1 MCFGGSK
8 RLEFFSDSSVF
19 FFNFT
24 AKINYYTEMDLKK
37 NPKADL
43 EKYKLMFIQIGL
55 VVSLSAVLVAFEWK
69 STGGIN
75 TDFAGVQ
82 DIEVE
87 EEMIPITQQEEVK
100 PPPPPPQPVQV
111 IDIINIVD
119 DDVDIDDDVDLFEME
134 FREDI
139 AVRIVEFKED
149 ESEFDEEEI
158 YVVVEDMPGFAGGTS
173 DKFLEFIAKQLI
185 YPEIAAENGIQGRVF
200 VSFVV
205 EPDGSV
211 SNVRVVRGVDPALD
225 REAIRVVK
233 SSPRWTP
240 GRQRGRPVRVT
251 FTFPIIFVLQ

>member
-1 MCFGGSK
+1 M
-8 RLEFFSDSSVF
+8 E
-19 FFNFT
+19 
-24 AKINYYTEMDLKK
+24 LKK
-37 NPKADL
+37 NPGADL
-43 EKYKLMFIQIGL
+43 EKKKLMFMQIGL
-55 VVSLSAVLVAFEWK
+55 VVALAAVLVAFEWK

-82 DIEVE
+82 DVAVE
-87 EEMIPITQQEEVK
+87 EEMIPITQQEEIK

-139 AVRIVEFKED
+139 AVRIVDFKD
-149 ESEFDEEEI
+149 EEADMEEEEI
-158 YVVVEDMPGFAGGTS
+158 FVIVEDMPGFGGGDS
-173 DKFLEFIAKQLI
+173 NKFREYIARNLR

-205 EPDGSV
+205 EPDGRV
-211 SNVRVVRGVDPALD
+211 SNVRVVRGVDPSLD
-225 REAIRVVK
+225 REAVRVVE

-240 GRQRGRPVRVT
+240 GKQRGKPVRVS